1 MPTKTKKESKT
12 KPKKQKV
19 EKKTG
24 SKTKIKSRPK
34 PANPKTKT
42 KKIEVRSK
50 PKTAPKQKTKPKVKS
65 NQVKTKEASG
75 PAVKPKPKAQQKQ
88 KKAIAESEKDRNE
101 RLRKLLVQKREDIVR
116 EAKSEIKK
124 FKSGEKKQLV
134 ETVMD
139 DGDLS
144 VVDLSE
150 DISLKQLSTHRETL
164 IKIDAALRKLV
175 EGTYGVCED
184 CGDDISE
191 QRLNIMPFAIYCRD
205 CQERKELIEK
215 IEREEG

>member
-50 PKTAPKQKTKPKVKS
+50 PKTAPKQKTKPKVKP

-75 PAVKPKPKAQQKQ
+75 PAAKPKPKAQQKQ

-175 EGTYGVCED
+175 EGTYGACED

-205 CQERKELIEK
+205 CQERKELMEK